1 MGQIVGGSAKT
12 KRCNIRQL
20 SQLGTPA
27 AGEYILVSS
36 DNSMNAVGQGNFD
49 CYIVGD
55 GTTATTALTLHK
67 FKAEELDEQLNGIPD
82 VTQTFT
88 LSMTAGQYILP
99 ASSAKKCTME
109 TGKTYTFT
117 VVNASDLDSS
127 VLNVYFRNS
136 DNTQDAYAYLNGGSS
151 SVKTF
156 QFKKTSNTSVTIVPT
171 SDIGYVR
178 FYVTD
183 KNATVTLDVQF
194 SVLWESGNYGLIPT
208 LATKSELESY
218 AKTAEVSAA
227 DATIIEQVEQSVKKV
242 ISDSVTIEEYLNGNL
257 EENIINADGS
267 TVTSSSMR
275 HVAISNLTEGL
286 VLTLRNYYIRS
297 NGSKAYSGSATSICA
312 VCAKNG
318 DTIVPSK
325 GRTYNA
331 NLSQYVVPAD
341 IDNVILT
348 IRNESNYTHR
358 EILRTEVDAITTY
371 YKQQI
376 LDGAPLQWSGSLNA
390 GEIKYLPV
398 ENVSLGKIFVFTA
411 HVSTFGALTFGRLN
425 SAGDGLIT
433 PKVEVNETSVVCYSN
448 TSSSFNTSFEHG
460 LTIANDIQVIVQVGE
475 EVKIVVQSNGSRW
488 QTTTTRSRNGE
499 YANSLAVTTDTGTF
513 TDCVLSVSLQ
523 NLRKDTWVFGDSWV
537 SLYEQRW
544 TYQAIHLGYSNWF
557 LNGFAGATSQQGF
570 DAFQTLVGVHI
581 PKTLL
586 WLYGMNDIDTDDST
600 PNSDWLSVVE
610 QVEDICKKN
619 NIELILATIPTTP
632 TRNMNAKNAYVRASG
647 HRYVDQ
653 AAAMGADTSGNWFS
667 GYSSEDGN
675 HTTTQGAIALMGRFF
690 CDVPELM
697 YNE

>member
-1 MGQIVGGSAKT
+1 MGQIVSAAAKP
-12 KRCNIRQL
+12 KRCNLNKL

-36 DNSMNAVGQGNFD
+36 DNSMNAAGKGYFDSYIIGVGN
-49 CYIVGD
+49 VA
-55 GTTATTALTLHK
+55 ATELPLHK
-67 FKAEELDEQLNGIPD
+67 FKAEELDVQLNGIPD

-88 LSMTAGQYILP
+88 LSMTAGQYIMP

-117 VVNASDLDSS
+117 VVNASDIDSS

-136 DNTQDAYAYLNGGSS
+136 DNTNDAYAHLNGGSS
-151 SVKTF
+151 SVSTF
-156 QFKKTSNTSVTIVPT
+156 QFNKTSNTSVTIVPT

-178 FYVTD
+178 FY
-183 KNATVTLDVQF
+183 ATGANVKVTLDVQF
-194 SVLWESGNYGLIPT
+194 RVLWKSGEYGLIPT

-218 AKTAEVSAA
+218 AKKAEVSEA
-227 DATIIEQVEQSVKKV
+227 DETIIEQVEQSVKKV
-242 ISDSVTIEEYLNGNL
+242 ISDSVTIEEYLNYNL

-267 TVTSSSMR
+267 TVTSSNMR

-286 VLTLRNYYIRS
+286 VLTLRNYYIS
-297 NGSKAYSGSATSICA
+297 SGGYKVYGGSTQIYA

-325 GRTYNA
+325 GRAYNA

-348 IRNESNYTHR
+348 IGNERTYEHR

-376 LDGAPLQWSGSLNA
+376 LDGAPLQWRGSLNA

-411 HVSTFGALTFGRLN
+411 HISTFGALFFGRLN
-425 SAGDGLIT
+425 SAGDALVT
-433 PKVEVNETSVVCYSN
+433 PIVEVNETSVVCYSN

-488 QTTTTRSRNGE
+488 QTTTARSRNGE

-513 TDCVLSVSLQ
+513 TDCVLSASLQ
-523 NLRKDTWVFGDSWV
+523 NIHKDTWVFGDSWV

-557 LNGFAGATSQQGF
+557 LNGFAGSTSRQGF

-586 WLYGMNDIDTDDST
+586 WLYGMNDNDTDDST

-610 QVEDICKKN
+610 QVEDICEKN

-653 AAAMGADTSGNWFS
+653 AAAMGADASGNWFS